1 MVSIDYTIMIQ
12 AVNFLLLIFIL
23 NLLLYKPILSIL
35 EKRQKSLDDSQ
46 DEINKL
52 NETIEKKMAEYEEK
66 VRQAKVAAM
75 EQKTLT
81 LTEGSDKAKSIIDA
95 VRAEVPKLFEQFN
108 EKLNKEVDDARK
120 ILASQSQKTSRDIA
134 EKVLGRSVQ

>member
-35 EKRQKSLDDSQ
+35 EKRQKALNDSQ
-46 DEINKL
+46 EEINKL
-52 NETIEKKMAEYEEK
+52 NDTIEKKMAEYEEK

-81 LTEGSDKAKSIIDA
+81 LTEASDKAKSIIDA

-120 ILASQSQKTSRDIA
+120 ILAGQSQKTSRDIA

>member
-52 NETIEKKMAEYEEK
+52 NDTIEKKMAEYEEK

-81 LTEGSDKAKSIIDA
+81 LNDASDKAKSIIDA

-120 ILASQSQKTSRDIA
+120 ILANQSQKTSRDIA